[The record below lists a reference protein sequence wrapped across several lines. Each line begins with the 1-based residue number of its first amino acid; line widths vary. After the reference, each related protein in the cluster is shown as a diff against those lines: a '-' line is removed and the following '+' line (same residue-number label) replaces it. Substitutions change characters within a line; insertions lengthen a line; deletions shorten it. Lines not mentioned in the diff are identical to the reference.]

1 MLKFLFLLK
10 GPPLEKILPNYCCS
24 SPSGIQL
31 RSLSEVKDYLLT
43 EGTCKCGLEC
53 PLRIETSFDFST
65 QVNFSHQKKS
75 RKYLPLKQKNAAWRY
90 RFVRLKKN
98 LDFMYS

>member
-10 GPPLEKILPNYCCS
+10 GPPPLEKILPNYCCS

-65 QVNFSHQKKS
+65 QVNLSHQKK
-75 RKYLPLKQKNAAWRY
+75 
-90 RFVRLKKN
+90 VKKIFT
-98 LDFMYS
+98 LEAKKCDLALSVCKIKKKT